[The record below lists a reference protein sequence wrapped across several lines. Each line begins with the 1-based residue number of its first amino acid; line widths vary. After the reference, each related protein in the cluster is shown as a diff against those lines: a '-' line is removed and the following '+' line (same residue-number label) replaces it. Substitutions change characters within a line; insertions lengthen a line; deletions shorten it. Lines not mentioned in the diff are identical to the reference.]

1 VAKTS
6 GGRQDGLRQVSA
18 ACMAMALV
26 TNIDLPPQATIVR
39 VPPPM
44 VRNGA
49 HSQLRRGGAHEEEE
63 EEEVDSRGWG
73 VNWPLCAID
82 GKAREGQELQVL
94 RCGCCPGDCISSP
107 NLG

>member
-6 GGRQDGLRQVSA
+6 GGRQGGLRQVSA

-26 TNIDLPPQATIVR
+26 TNIDLPPQATIVC

-49 HSQLRRGGAHEEEE
+49 RSQLRRGGAHEEEGD
-63 EEEVDSRGWG
+63 EVDSRGWG
-73 VNWPLCAID
+73 VNWPLCAVD
-82 GKAREGQELQVL
+82 EKAREGQELQAL
-94 RCGCCPGDCISSP
+94 RCGCCLGECISSP

>member
-6 GGRQDGLRQVSA
+6 GGRQGGMRHVSA

-39 VPPPM
+39 VPLPM

-49 HSQLRRGGAHEEEE
+49 RSHLRRGGADEEEE
-63 EEEVDSRGWG
+63 DEVDSRGWG

-82 GKAREGQELQVL
+82 GKAREG
-94 RCGCCPGDCISSP
+94 
-107 NLG
+107 